1 MVDYN
6 IYDIYNIKQL
16 EFRLDMKIEC
26 VHIYIYSNFFPPFFP
41 CQAGYLGSCSEPL
54 LRRGKH
60 TGILE
65 LVFAF

>member
-26 VHIYIYSNFFPPFFP
+26 VHIYIYIAISFLHFSLVRQDTSDPAVSRCCDEEN
-41 CQAGYLGSCSEPL
+41 
-54 LRRGKH
+54 
-60 TGILE
+60 ILE
-65 LVFAF
+65 FWN